1 MSLSFFVPFLFPFP
15 FLLLSLFLAHYFSS
29 FFLFSTNTFS
39 SYFLLN
45 ITPCNKIFL
54 SRFPL
59 KTTLLTLSLYFF
71 FLLRFFYSPPL
82 FPFDFFYPPSFLY
95 NSHIFIKVLLVP
107 HVLLEYCFFFFHIK
121 VLFNKKIF

>member
-1 MSLSFFVPFLFPFP
+1 VSCHCL
-15 FLLLSLFLAHYFSS
+15 FLLLFFFLFLFFFFLS
-29 FFLFSTNTFS
+29 FLHIIFPLLFLFSTNTFS

-82 FPFDFFYPPSFLY
+82 FPFDFFIPPLFSII
-95 NSHIFIKVLLVP
+95 HISLLK
-107 HVLLEYCFFFFHIK
+107 YF
-121 VLFNKKIF
+121 

>member
-1 MSLSFFVPFLFPFP
+1 MEDVGVVVAGSYFRVSRVSCHCL
-15 FLLLSLFLAHYFSS
+15 FLLLFFFLFLFFFFLS
-29 FFLFSTNTFS
+29 FLHIIFPLLFLFSTNTFS

-82 FPFDFFYPPSFLY
+82 FPFDFFIPPLFSII
-95 NSHIFIKVLLVP
+95 HISLLK
-107 HVLLEYCFFFFHIK
+107 YF
-121 VLFNKKIF
+121 